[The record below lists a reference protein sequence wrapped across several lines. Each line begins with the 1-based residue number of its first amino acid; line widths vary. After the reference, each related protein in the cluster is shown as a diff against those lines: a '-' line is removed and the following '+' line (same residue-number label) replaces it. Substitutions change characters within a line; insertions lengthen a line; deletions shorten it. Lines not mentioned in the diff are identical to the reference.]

1 MPRGYGSGYRIRPR
15 PIFDENEP
23 TWGESF
29 GRGVGRLLQERAQ
42 KKEQTDEFENQVR
55 DAGGEVVA
63 PPSTMDRLRGIAGTI
78 RRHLPGYDPLP
89 DAEANM
95 ARSGGPKVGT
105 TPSYDTG
112 DQGFKVRNYTPQM
125 EQRIDELTP
134 ITSGGRGHRG
144 PVDEADT
151 SRHYGIAD
159 EIDRSIQKG
168 PGGYE
173 AILPTALGRQQMA
186 TRAEIAATA
195 RARMGKREDFAY
207 EKGIE
212 HKNKLEE
219 IAATPRTAQEDWYN
233 RENVR
238 FAHQKE
244 LKETPGAGTGN
255 QTLAERRQRVSELH
269 ATIQAAQ
276 AVIPR
281 NAMDRRIAIRDP
293 EQKRRIE
300 QAERDLDEAQKELQ
314 TYTLP
319 EDKAGGAPPPTA
331 TTEPGEP
338 DKANAPI
345 EVLKQRAQIV
355 KADALKKFPKAS
367 PAAIAAYVRNV
378 MKREGWPVE

>member
-15 PIFDENEP
+15 PIYDENEP

-42 KKEQTDEFENQVR
+42 KKQQTDEFENQVR

-63 PPSTMDRLRGIAGTI
+63 PPSTMDRVRGIAGTI

-95 ARSGGPKVGT
+95 AKHPMQIGT
-105 TPSYDTG
+105 TPSG
-112 DQGFKVRNYTPQM
+112 DSPP
-125 EQRIDELTP
+125 L
-134 ITSGGRGHRG
+134 SGGAHGHRG
-144 PVDEADT
+144 VVDEPDV

-159 EIDRSIQKG
+159 EIDRAVQKG

-173 AILPTALGRQQMA
+173 AIMPTALGRQQMA
-186 TRAEIAATA
+186 TRQQIAAEA
-195 RARMGKREDFAY
+195 RARTGKREEFSF

-238 FAHQKE
+238 FEHQKE
-244 LKETPGAGTGN
+244 LKGTPSAGTGDK
-255 QTLAERRQRVSELH
+255 TLAERRQRVSELH

-293 EQKRRIE
+293 QQKSRIE
-300 QAERDLDEAQKELQ
+300 QAEHDLDEAQKELQ

-319 EDKAGGAPPPTA
+319 EDNKGGGAPPA
-331 TTEPGEP
+331 SGYSDAERQKNAG
-338 DKANAPI
+338 API
-345 EVLKQRAQIV
+345 EVARQRATVV
-355 KADALKKFPKAS
+355 KADALQKFPKAS
-367 PAAIAAYVRNV
+367 PAAIAAYVRTV
-378 MKREGWPVE
+378 MKREGWNVE